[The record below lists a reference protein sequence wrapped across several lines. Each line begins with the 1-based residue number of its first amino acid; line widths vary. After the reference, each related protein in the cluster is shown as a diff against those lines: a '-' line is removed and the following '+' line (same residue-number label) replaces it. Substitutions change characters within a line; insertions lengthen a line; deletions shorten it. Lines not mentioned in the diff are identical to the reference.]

1 MYLYLG
7 HRNFSQREELA
18 SKDWESV
25 LKLSTMWGFD
35 EARAQA
41 IEKLAP
47 TTAAADPIQ
56 IILLAKEHNVPQW
69 YSSSLKQ
76 LVERQDP
83 LTVEPD
89 CAATER
95 SYSRL
100 SDDNGGD
107 KWAEYGV
114 NQDQLRNKRDF
125 MFRGLKRD
133 IWADAVEG
141 NGEENGGH
149 SGPIR
154 YGVNKSQGSKY

>member
-1 MYLYLG
+1 MSIRSRDDSVKPG
-7 HRNFSQREELA
+7 RGIDGSEGENFTRNS
-18 SKDWESV
+18 
-25 LKLSTMWGFD
+25 
-35 EARAQA
+35 
-41 IEKLAP
+41 
-47 TTAAADPIQ
+47 
-56 IILLAKEHNVPQW
+56 
-69 YSSSLKQ
+69 
-76 LVERQDP
+76 QDP
-83 LTVEPD
+83 LTVEPH
-89 CAATER
+89 CAAPER

-125 MFRGLKRD
+125 MFRSLKRD